1 MDPTPR
7 SQSFKV
13 GELARRTGVSVRTL
27 HHYDEIGLLAP
38 SRRSASGHRLYGEAD
53 VVRLLRIR
61 SLVALGMSLDEIGGC
76 LAQDGF
82 SAERVLELQIGRLRE
97 QIAHAGGLC
106 QRLESLLVRVRMD
119 GGASVGEFLETL
131 EAMSMFEKY
140 YTKEQLA
147 ELHARGQQLGA
158 EKLREVEAEWPKLIA
173 SVRSEMQKGTDPK
186 DPRVQ
191 ALARRWKELLAM
203 FTGGDPAIARAA
215 GRVIQEEPHA
225 RERTGLDAEILSYV
239 QRASG

>member
-76 LAQDGF
+76 LDQDRF
-82 SAERVLELQIGRLRE
+82 SAERVLELQIGRLHE
-97 QIAHAGGLC
+97 QIAHASGLC

-119 GGASVGEFLETL
+119 GGASIGEFLETL

-140 YTKEQLA
+140 YTEEQLA
-147 ELHARGQQLGA
+147 ELHARGQELGA

-173 SVRSEMQKGTDPK
+173 AVRAEMQRGTDPK

-191 ALARRWKELLAM
+191 ELARRWKELLAM
-203 FTGGDPAIARAA
+203 FTGGDPGIARAA
-215 GRVIQEEPHA
+215 GRVIREEPHA

-239 QRASG
+239 QRAFG